1 MSHGNIRPTAPTQ
14 AVVAASAAA
23 EVKVPVSTVAAI
35 VAASP
40 ILKNDVI
47 SPPRMNDS
55 PMAHQVRDFHD
66 HPVGR

>member
-1 MSHGNIRPTAPTQ
+1 MSHGNIRPAAPTQ
-14 AVVAASAAA
+14 AFVPASAAA

-55 PMAHQVRDFHD
+55 PMA
-66 HPVGR
+66 PGA